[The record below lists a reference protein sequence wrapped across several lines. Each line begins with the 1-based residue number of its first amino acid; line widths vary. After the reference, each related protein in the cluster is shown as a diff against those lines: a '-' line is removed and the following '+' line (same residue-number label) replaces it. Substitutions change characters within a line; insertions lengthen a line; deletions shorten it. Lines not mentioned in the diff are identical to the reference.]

1 MQAVRARV
9 TILDIWEGVLQGGY
23 RVVKPHCA
31 PLRPAMWIDI
41 MRANRP

>member
-9 TILDIWEGVLQGGY
+9 TILDISKRVLQGGH

-31 PLRPAMWIDI
+31 PLRPARRIDI